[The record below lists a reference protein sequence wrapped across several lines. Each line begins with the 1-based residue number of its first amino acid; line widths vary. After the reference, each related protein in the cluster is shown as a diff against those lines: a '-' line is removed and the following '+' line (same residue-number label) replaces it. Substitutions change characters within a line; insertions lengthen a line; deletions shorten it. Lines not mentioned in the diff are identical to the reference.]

1 MLGLYYIT
9 KSRPGAKGEAGI
21 LRPGGGDYRLQRR
34 PCRPARQGKRN
45 VDTVDEEGN
54 PKRELIKETTIG
66 RILFNQVV
74 PKEVGYINTLLKKK
88 NLRDIIGVIMKKAG
102 ADKAAVFLDD
112 IKALGYQM
120 AFKGGLSFNL
130 DAVLIPKEKE
140 QLVRE
145 GYEKVD
151 EVYESYNMGFI
162 TNNERYNQVID
173 IWTRVN
179 SELTETVSRQLEAD
193 MEGFNPVFMMLDS
206 APAVRA
212 TDTSA
217 LRYARSDGQAA
228 EIRCGRRSGH

>member
-1 MLGLYYIT
+1 M
-9 KSRPGAKGEAGI
+9 
-21 LRPGGGDYRLQRR
+21 
-34 PCRPARQGKRN
+34 

-193 MEGFNPVFMMLDS
+193 MEVS
-206 APAVRA
+206 
-212 TDTSA
+212 T
-217 LRYARSDGQAA
+217 RYS
-228 EIRCGRRSGH
+228 